1 MTAPERIW
9 ATPFDIKSD
18 GGTYCDAES
27 RPSAPNKDAWCYRR
41 ADLPPT
47 LAQALAVPEIAALV
61 EARRKQLDAHAEYTS
76 ALAKVREYREHS
88 LHFGNVDAE
97 FARMT
102 EAKSTFIR
110 AAQDF
115 ADKSL
120 AALKGGAA

>member
-61 EARRKQLDAHAEYTS
+61 EAAADLAREMAFMLRHNPEKDGGMYRDALNA
-76 ALAKVREYREHS
+76 A
-88 LHFGNVDAE
+88 
-97 FARMT
+97 
-102 EAKSTFIR
+102 R
-110 AAQDF
+110 AA
-115 ADKSL
+115 L